1 MARSDR
7 RARLDRVHAES
18 LPGRRARGLRGSLAA
33 PDSGGGTGGALAG
46 RLLDGAGARLAC
58 VCADPGCSIR
68 RERSVSGLT
77 VVTGAT
83 GFIGGHLVRQLVA
96 DGVHTRVLA
105 RRPESLPAAL
115 RARVEVVRGDM
126 RDARTLVA
134 AVRGG
139 GNRAHPPPPAPPP

>member
-18 LPGRRARGLRGSLAA
+18 LPGRRAGGLRGSLAA
-33 PDSGGGTGGALAG
+33 PDRGGGTGGALAG

-58 VCADPGCSIR
+58 VCAHPGCSIR

-96 DGVHTRVLA
+96 DGVPTRVLA
-105 RRPESLPAAL
+105 RRPESLSPAL
-115 RARVEVVRGDM
+115 RARVEGGGGGVRG
-126 RDARTLVA
+126 AGPPGA
-134 AVRGG
+134 AGGRGG
-139 GNRAHPPPPAPPP
+139 G